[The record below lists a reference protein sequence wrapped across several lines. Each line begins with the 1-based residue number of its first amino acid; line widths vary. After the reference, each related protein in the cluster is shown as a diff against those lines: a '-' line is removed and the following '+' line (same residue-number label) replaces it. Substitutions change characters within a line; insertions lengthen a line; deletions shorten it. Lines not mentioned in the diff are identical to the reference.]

1 MAGMGCVGGQHVW
14 TQQEPLSSDPS
25 SSLFCGL
32 VGEEEAGMRSHNN
45 RRGPKETLMVVVVV
59 VGPRTFAQNDSELSV
74 PRGIQANKGTSGW
87 QVSLLP
93 P

>member
-1 MAGMGCVGGQHVW
+1 MRLFGGGHTAQIREPDWEPRTVSVLEGNGWDGVWGRRHVW
-14 TQQEPLSSDPS
+14 AQQEPLSSDPS

-59 VGPRTFAQNDSELSV
+59 VGL
-74 PRGIQANKGTSGW
+74 
-87 QVSLLP
+87 
-93 P
+93 